1 MLHHIYGNY
10 LNNKI
15 KTLNVININALDAF
29 DYLSKE
35 VNSYLID
42 TRSEL
47 EWKTTGIPDLSSI
60 NKETYLINWGPV
72 LDQSFFEQYKKFLLI
87 KFNRKDNLFFIC
99 RSGSRSLMAARFAL
113 EFGFKNSY
121 NIYEGFSN
129 DNDKNWKK
137 NLPVKFI

>member
-1 MLHHIYGNY
+1 M
-10 LNNKI
+10 
-15 KTLNVININALDAF
+15 NVININALDAF

-60 NKETYLINWGPV
+60 NKETNLINWGPV

-99 RSGSRSLMAARFAL
+99 RSGSRSLMAAQFAL

-121 NIYEGFSN
+121 TIYEGFSN
-129 DNDKNWKK
+129 DNDKNWEK